1 MSEAESDVELTERRV
16 DGISVGAVERRRI
29 DGPTPNGGPARRSG
43 AMSSSA
49 WACARKSGAGG
60 ASGAGAAAAAAA
72 LELEVEPRPTRAAS
86 AKGAAAGT
94 AEPPRCFHMLGAE
107 ESAAPGERVVRA
119 SAVCSGVSRGERLGW
134 VW

>member
-1 MSEAESDVELTERRV
+1 MSDAESDVELTDLFV

-29 DGPTPNGGPARRSG
+29 DGGPTPNAGPARRSG
-43 AMSSSA
+43 AMSASV

-72 LELEVEPRPTRAAS
+72 LEVAPRSARRAS
-86 AKGAAAGT
+86 AKGDAAGA
-94 AEPPRCFHMLGAE
+94 AEPPRCFHRLGAE
-107 ESAAPGERVVRA
+107 EIAAPGESVVRA
-119 SAVCSGVSRGERLGW
+119 SALCSGVSRGDRLGW

>member
-1 MSEAESDVELTERRV
+1 MEVSEAESDVELTERRV

-72 LELEVEPRPTRAAS
+72 LEVAPRSARRPS
-86 AKGAAAGT
+86 AKGAAAGA
-94 AEPPRCFHMLGAE
+94 AEPPRCFHRLGAE
-107 ESAAPGERVVRA
+107 EIAAPGEPRM
-119 SAVCSGVSRGERLGW
+119 CTRGPF
-134 VW
+134 